1 MKLFWPKSTSLK
13 SKPAKYINLQKF
25 VTEVF
30 KVKIG
35 LSPKLMKDIYRK
47 TVLSTVLLRLE
58 DPNEKI

>member
-1 MKLFWPKSTSLK
+1 MSLK

-25 VTEVF
+25 VTEIF

-47 TVLSTVLLRLE
+47 TILLANKFSIKARVSKRQ
-58 DPNEKI
+58 NMT